1 MINLKECAG
10 NVVMTRVVSGTGG
23 AVSLYGGV
31 VDVGVCVGCAARAVD
46 RYPGLGCDDSYGRF
60 TGQ

>member
-10 NVVMTRVVSGTGG
+10 NVVITVVGGTGG

-31 VDVGVCVGCAARAVD
+31 VDVGVCVGFAARAIDLVRPNGVD
-46 RYPGLGCDDSYGRF
+46 ERTMVPGPTL
-60 TGQ
+60 